1 MQTSRIVELR
11 SGPLKLAV
19 APSACGAIT
28 RFNYAARG
36 GDVDLLRPA
45 SADAIAARDPLG
57 MSCFPLVP
65 FSNRVRN
72 GRFTFQGRA
81 VTLPPNFLPEPHAIH
96 GQGWRAAWT
105 VVEHGDTSLAIEY
118 RHAADAWPFA
128 YVASQR
134 YDLTGGRLDVTVT
147 VTNEAAEAMPAG
159 LGLHPYFPRTP
170 RARLR
175 AEVHSFWKEDA
186 DSMPTALVP
195 VPDTVPLATG
205 LNPDAVALDTNFLGF
220 GGTADIDWPEHG
232 ASLRLA
238 TRGPFTCFVVY
249 TPTGQ
254 PFFCAEPATNCI
266 DAFNLAAAGRTDTGM
281 LIVPP
286 GEAISGTVSFIPTVA
301 ADRASR

>member
-1 MQTSRIVELR
+1 MSSSQIIELR
-11 SGPLKLAV
+11 SGPLVLGV

-28 RFNYAARG
+28 RFSYGARG
-36 GDVDLLRPA
+36 REIELLRPA
-45 SADAIAARDPLG
+45 SAEAIAARNPLG
-57 MSCFPLVP
+57 MACFPLVP

-105 VVEHGDTSLAIEY
+105 VVERGDASLTIEY

-128 YVASQR
+128 YVARQR
-134 YDLTGGRLDVTVT
+134 YDLAGDRLDLTFT

-159 LGLHPYFPRTP
+159 FGLHPYFPRTP

-175 AEVHSFWKEDA
+175 AQVREFWKEDA
-186 DSMPTALVP
+186 DSMPVELMP
-195 VPDTVPLATG
+195 VPDTIPLAGEG

-220 GGTADIDWPEHG
+220 GGTADIEWPEHD

-266 DAFNLAAAGRTDTGM
+266 DAFNLAASGRTDTGM
-281 LIVPP
+281 LILPP
-286 GEAISGTVSFIPTVA
+286 GETASGTVSFLPTVA
-301 ADRASR
+301 AERAA